1 MDFDSNGAALSIV
14 SAWKDLYDKGY
25 APNVGVGGD
34 AGLTDFSAGKA
45 AITLGSTASLKQ
57 ILNDVNGSFEVGTAY
72 FPSIKD
78 ADQGGVSIGGASL
91 WAIQNQDDVKA
102 QATWKFVEY
111 LVSAESQAYWAPRQ
125 DISRLP
131 TLRTIRMY
139 SSRTSSSTHSS
150 RPRSTS

>member
-1 MDFDSNGAALSIV
+1 M
-14 SAWKDLYDKGY
+14 
-25 APNVGVGGD
+25 GVGGD

-111 LVSAESQAYWAPRQ
+111 LVSAEEMRRADRSVIQ
-125 DISRLP
+125 DYGVPSLSLIH
-131 TLRTIRMY
+131 I
-139 SSRTSSSTHSS
+139 
-150 RPRSTS
+150 